1 MLLQECETLF
11 GRKDAYLKRV
21 AEYDSKA
28 GEIKEM
34 SNDDLKQMVQEDQKN
49 IEQRR
54 MEIE

>member
-11 GRKDAYLKRV
+11 GRKEAYLKRV

-28 GEIKEM
+28 DEIKEM